1 MPFQHLRL
9 LKGAL
14 AVAIGASATI
24 PSAQGADLRGARP
37 APPVYVAPAQ
47 PMSFVSEVRIGGS
60 VQDPGSAEGKAR
72 GFSTAN
78 VNGEIL
84 FAKPIIS
91 ADPFWQAFVPRPT
104 VGGSYNTGGRTSFAY
119 IGATWSVDLFPETFG
134 RRVFLDGFF
143 GGAAHNGYTGPKANT
158 PYGFNTL
165 GCNPLFREAAALGFR
180 ITERWSIMATIE
192 HMSNAGLC
200 ANNRGLTNY
209 GGRIG
214 YTF

>member
-1 MPFQHLRL
+1 MHAILTRCL
-9 LKGAL
+9 AAAL
-14 AVAIGASATI
+14 ALSAVAPVNA
-24 PSAQGADLRGARP
+24 ADLRSPMP
-37 APPVYVAPAQ
+37 AAYASPVQ
-47 PMSFVSEVRIGGS
+47 PLSFVSELRIGGS
-60 VQDPGSAEGKAR
+60 VQDPGSAEGKVP

-84 FAKPIIS
+84 FAKPAIS

-104 VGGSYNTGGRTSFAY
+104 VGGSYNTGGRTSYAY
-119 IGATWSVDLFPETFG
+119 LGATWSVDLFPETLG

-143 GGAAHNGYTGPKANT
+143 GGAAHNGYTGPKAFT

-165 GCNPLFREAAALGFR
+165 GCSPLFREAAALGFR
-180 ITERWSIMATIE
+180 ISEHWSIMATIE

-200 ANNRGLTNY
+200 ADNRGLTNY
-209 GGRIG
+209 GGKLG

>member
-1 MPFQHLRL
+1 MTSP
-9 LKGAL
+9 L
-14 AVAIGASATI
+14 ARIFVGVLAASAFT
-24 PSAQGADLRGARP
+24 AVQAADLGGAR
-37 APPVYVAPAQ
+37 APVPLPYAAPVQ
-47 PMSFVSEVRIGGS
+47 PYSIVSEVRIGGS
-60 VQDPGSAEGKAR
+60 VQDPGSAEGKAA

-84 FAKPIIS
+84 FAKPVVS

-104 VGGSYNTGGRTSFAY
+104 VGGSYNTGGRTSYAY
-119 IGATWSVDLFPETFG
+119 IGGTWTVDLFPETLD
-134 RRVFLDGFF
+134 RRVFIEGFF
-143 GGAAHNGYTGPKANT
+143 GGAAHNGYTGPKEFT

-165 GCNPLFREAAALGFR
+165 GCSPLFREAAALGFR
-180 ITERWSIMATIE
+180 ISEHWSVMATVE

-209 GGRIG
+209 GGKIG

>member
-1 MPFQHLRL
+1 MTSP
-9 LKGAL
+9 L
-14 AVAIGASATI
+14 ARIFVGVLAASAIT
-24 PSAQGADLRGARP
+24 AVQAADLGGAR
-37 APPVYVAPAQ
+37 APVPLPYAAPVQ
-47 PMSFVSEVRIGGS
+47 PYSIVSEVRIGGS
-60 VQDPGSAEGKAR
+60 VQDPGSAEGKAA

-84 FAKPIIS
+84 FAKPVVS

-104 VGGSYNTGGRTSFAY
+104 VGGSYNTGGRTSYAY
-119 IGATWSVDLFPETFG
+119 IGGTWTVDLFPETLD
-134 RRVFLDGFF
+134 RRVFIEGFF
-143 GGAAHNGYTGPKANT
+143 GGAAHNGYTGPKEFT

-165 GCNPLFREAAALGFR
+165 GCSPLFREAAALGFR
-180 ITERWSIMATIE
+180 ISEHWSVMATVE

-209 GGRIG
+209 GGKIG

>member
-1 MPFQHLRL
+1 MLRTFRTCL
-9 LKGAL
+9 AGGLAL
-14 AVAIGASATI
+14 ASVPVTA
-24 PSAQGADLRGARP
+24 ADLGAPRAP
-37 APPVYVAPAQ
+37 APVYAAPVQ
-47 PMSFVSEVRIGGS
+47 PLSIVSEIRIGGA

-84 FAKPIIS
+84 FAKPVLS
-91 ADPFWQAFVPRPT
+91 LDPFWQAFVPRPT
-104 VGGSYNTGGRTSFAY
+104 VGGSYNTGGRTSYAY
-119 IGATWSVDLFPETFG
+119 LGATWTVDLFPEFLN
-134 RRVFLDGFF
+134 RRVFLEGFF
-143 GGAAHNGYTGPKANT
+143 GGAAHNGYTGPKAGT

-180 ITERWSIMATIE
+180 ITERLSIMATVE

-200 ANNRGLTNY
+200 DNNRGLTNY
-209 GGRIG
+209 GGKIG